1 MCNNHE
7 VTPIGKDTHS
17 HTYTHINTSWCHS
30 HRNNK
35 KTRSYFQPTHSSR
48 PQKRFTKHAVNL
60 SENDNDEDEP
70 CTREIY
76 VKYTPPLPTGART
89 QTHTHTRT
97 SFGQVIKW
105 RLCVK
110 WFHPHFCLQADH
122 KCPSP
127 NLQLTQTDSPP
138 AGEFSHKSTYSYTPP
153 PITQQQQQ
161 KQSRFFLL
169 TQWTPHLDSL
179 ADPLQAG
186 LNMQLWEDGAAWA
199 EQWTEQLR
207 LGEDECVCVCV
218 WRSERER

>member
-1 MCNNHE
+1 M
-7 VTPIGKDTHS
+7 
-17 HTYTHINTSWCHS
+17 
-30 HRNNK
+30 
-35 KTRSYFQPTHSSR
+35 
-48 PQKRFTKHAVNL
+48 
-60 SENDNDEDEP
+60 
-70 CTREIY
+70 
-76 VKYTPPLPTGART
+76 
-89 QTHTHTRT
+89 
-97 SFGQVIKW
+97 
-105 RLCVK
+105 K

-138 AGEFSHKSTYSYTPP
+138 AGEFSHKSTYSCTPP

-207 LGEDECVCVCV
+207 LGEDECVCVCEGA
-218 WRSERER
+218 RERGRELEREGEREHREGTVIMHRSSIMRWEMVRKYECVCVWVNENCCYHGEG